1 MSMLLLTIPTIV
13 LVLCK
18 FCFSFFIFQAVV
30 LCSKK
35 RFQFTEQGDAL
46 DFLSW
51 LLNALDQTLKPTTKS
66 KTAKSTIIGSTL
78 RGRMVVYSQKVM
90 PVNITPEQQEQ
101 YATDPEYMVG
111 ELFSYFDNIHF
122 VTASVP

>member
-1 MSMLLLTIPTIV
+1 M
-13 LVLCK
+13 
-18 FCFSFFIFQAVV
+18 

-51 LLNALDQTLKPTTKS
+51 LLNALDQTLKPSTKG
-66 KTAKSTIIGSTL
+66 KAVKPTIIGSTL
-78 RGRMVVYSQKVM
+78 RGRMVIYSQKVM

-101 YATDPEYMVG
+101 YATDPEYMVNTTFG
-111 ELFSYFDNIHF
+111 CIFLMQFIYLCLLANTGCERSSRSLWFSKKPA
-122 VTASVP
+122 TT